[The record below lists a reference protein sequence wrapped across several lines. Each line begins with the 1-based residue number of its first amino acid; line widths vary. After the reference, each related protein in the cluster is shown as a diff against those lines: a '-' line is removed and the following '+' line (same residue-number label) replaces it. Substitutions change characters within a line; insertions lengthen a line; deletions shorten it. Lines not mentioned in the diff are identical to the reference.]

1 MPFAKIIYF
10 KGKTKDET
18 YLKRNETY
26 VEAMRRETYVSLQ
39 ANERLKNKNVHNSF
53 IINYIKKRMRSFKAK
68 TTAFCIGLCL
78 LGAATAERAQAAPE
92 RVSAV
97 EQTKLATGRV
107 SDSQSPL
114 IGATVMEKGTSNG
127 TITDMDGKFTLNVRS
142 GATLVISYVGY
153 VTQEIKAGT
162 DMRITLSEDGHSVN
176 EVIVIG
182 YGTQRREAVTGS
194 VANVSGEKLNQFA
207 ATNAAQALQGRVAG
221 VLMTQTSSKPG
232 EEMQIRIR
240 GQRSLTASNDPLI
253 VLDGIPFM
261 GQLSDINPAD
271 IKSMDILKDASA
283 TAIYG
288 SRGANGVILITTEKG
303 SMGTPA
309 KVSYNGYVSFKKIFS
324 KYPMMDGPTFSK
336 FRKAAGLYQNS
347 LDEDDN
353 TNTDWQ
359 DLYYQ
364 TGVSHNHD
372 VSVSGGTNGGSYS
385 FGAGYYHDE
394 SVVPTEGYDR
404 VSVRGNF
411 DQMVGKWF
419 RFGLSTN
426 NSYRKSQG
434 VNDMYGV
441 LSKSPLASPYDENGN
456 LKRYI
461 SLPADDQTVVTKE
474 TVKRDKDVWLN
485 ENKGIGT
492 YNTLFGEVKCPWV
505 EGLSYRINI
514 GLNFRSSKGGNFTGT
529 GVNNKDANAVNG
541 AGISEN
547 QTRNWTVENLVTFD
561 RTFAEKHNLNVV
573 GMYSAEQTTYESTG
587 ASAQGIP
594 ADFFQYYA
602 LDKATGQLNV
612 NNYNYWQSGLMSWMG
627 RVMYSYDNKYM
638 LSVALRS
645 DASSRLA
652 KGHQWHTY
660 PAVSAGWNIARESF
674 MENLTWIDNLKLR
687 VGYGETS
694 NQSVN
699 PYSTLG
705 GLAVRNYNFGS
716 TYKAGYYVNALPNPE
731 LGWEYSK
738 TWNFGL
744 DFSLLSGR
752 LFGSFEYYIQKT
764 KDILL
769 DVTMPSTSGVN
780 SYTGN
785 IGNTE
790 NKGFELTLNGIIIDN
805 KDGWKWE
812 AGINLYANR
821 NKLTKLTGADVV
833 KPDGTKEPERDE
845 ANRWFVGH
853 PIDVIFDYEYE
864 GLWNESD
871 LKTGPDGKT
880 NLDILEPGGNL
891 GMIKVKYTGDYDANG
906 MPVRAIGADDRQIMS
921 MEPDLIGGFNTTVG
935 YKSFDLTMIG
945 AFQIGGKLI
954 SAIHSSNGYLNMLT
968 GRRGQ
973 LDVDYWTPE
982 NTGAKYPKP
991 GGIQSGD
998 NPKYGSTLG
1007 YFDAGYLKVRAIT
1020 LGYNFDNLKAVKD
1033 FGITRLRL
1041 YATVQNPFVLFSPF
1055 NNESGLDPETNSWA
1069 TQNTAVAVEGYNGKH
1084 RMPIVG
1090 YNTPATRNFL
1100 FGINLTF

>member
-1 MPFAKIIYF
+1 M
-10 KGKTKDET
+10 
-18 YLKRNETY
+18 
-26 VEAMRRETYVSLQ
+26 
-39 ANERLKNKNVHNSF
+39 
-53 IINYIKKRMRSFKAK
+53 SFKAK
-68 TTAFCIGLCL
+68 KTALCVGLCF
-78 LGAATAERAQAAPE
+78 LGILSAQEA
-92 RVSAV
+92 SAV
-97 EQTKLATGRV
+97 TESVTSVQQTKQATGRV
-107 SDSQSPL
+107 SDSQGPL

-127 TITDMDGKFTLNVRS
+127 TVTDFNGNFSLNVKP

-153 VTQEIKAGT
+153 ESQEIKAG
-162 DMRITLSEDGHSVN
+162 DNLRVELKEDGHVVN
-176 EVIVIG
+176 EVVVIG

-194 VANVSGEKLNQFA
+194 VANIGGEKLNQIA

-221 VLMTQTSSKPG
+221 VLMTQTGSKPG
-232 EEMQIRIR
+232 DEMQIRIR
-240 GQRSLTASNDPLI
+240 GQRSLSASNDPLI

-261 GQLSDINPAD
+261 GVLSDINPAD

-288 SRGANGVILITTEKG
+288 SRGANGVIIITTVKG
-303 SMGTPA
+303 SQGAPA
-309 KVSYNGYVSFKKIFS
+309 KVSYNGYVSFKKVFK

-336 FRKAAGLYQNS
+336 FRQYAGLYQNS
-347 LDEDDN
+347 LDENDN

-372 VSVSGGTNGGSYS
+372 VSVAGGTNGGSYS

-411 DQMVGKWF
+411 DQMVGKYF

-426 NSYRKSQG
+426 NSYRKTQG

-461 SLPADDQTVVTKE
+461 SLPADDQSVVTKE
-474 TVKRDKDVWLN
+474 TVERDKDVWLN
-485 ENKGIGT
+485 ENKGIGS

-541 AGISEN
+541 GGISEN
-547 QTRNWTVENLVTFD
+547 QTRNWAVENLLTYD
-561 RTFAEKHNLNVV
+561 HIFAEKHNVNVV
-573 GMYSAEQTTYESTG
+573 AMYSAEQTTYESTG
-587 ASAQGIP
+587 ASAQNIP
-594 ADFFQYYA
+594 ADYFQYYA
-602 LDKATGQLNV
+602 LDKAVGQANLTG
-612 NNYNYWQSGLMSWMG
+612 YNYWQSGLMSWMG

-638 LSVALRS
+638 ISAALRS

-660 PAVSAGWNIARESF
+660 PAVSAGWNISREQF

-694 NQSVN
+694 NQSIN

-744 DFSLLSGR
+744 DFSLFSGR
-752 LFGSFEYYIQKT
+752 LYGSFEYYTQKT
-764 KDILL
+764 NDILL
-769 DVTMPSTSGVN
+769 DVSLPSTSGVS

-790 NKGFELTLNGIIIDN
+790 NKGWELTLNGIIIDN
-805 KDGWKWE
+805 KNGWNWE
-812 AGINLYANR
+812 AGINLYQNR
-821 NKLTKLTGADVV
+821 NKLTKLTGALDENGNPV
-833 KPDGTKEPERDE
+833 PDKG
-845 ANRWFVGH
+845 NRWFIGY
-853 PIDVIFDYEYE
+853 PIDVIYDYKYI
-864 GLWNESD
+864 GLWQAGEEAQMN
-871 LKTGPDGKT
+871 
-880 NLDILEPGGNL
+880 ILEPGGNI
-891 GMIKVKYTGDYDANG
+891 GMIKVAHDKALDANG
-906 MPVRAIGADDRQIMS
+906 NPTRQIGEDDREVMS

-935 YKSFDLTMIG
+935 YKGFDLTVIG
-945 AFQIGGKLI
+945 AFQVGGKLI
-954 SAIHSSNGYLNMLT
+954 SAIHSANGYLNMLT

-973 LDVDYWTPE
+973 LDVDYWTE
-982 NTGAKYPKP
+982 QNTGAKYPKP

-1033 FGITRLRL
+1033 FGISRLRL
-1041 YATVQNPFVLFSPF
+1041 YATIQNPFVLFSPF
-1055 NNESGLDPETNSWA
+1055 NNESGLDPETNSYA
-1069 TQNTAVAVEGYNGKH
+1069 NQNTAVGIDGYTGKH

-1090 YNTPATRNFL
+1090 YNTPSTRNFI
-1100 FGINLTF
+1100 FGLNVTF

>member
-1 MPFAKIIYF
+1 MHVNLRKSV
-10 KGKTKDET
+10 
-18 YLKRNETY
+18 LC
-26 VEAMRRETYVSLQ
+26 V
-39 ANERLKNKNVHNSF
+39 
-53 IINYIKKRMRSFKAK
+53 
-68 TTAFCIGLCL
+68 GLCSL
-78 LGAATAERAQAAPE
+78 AGLMGTPQTATAAPDSQS
-92 RVSAV
+92 VTAV
-97 EQTKLATGRV
+97 QQTKKVTGRV
-107 SDSQSPL
+107 SDSMGTL
-114 IGATVMEKGTSNG
+114 IGATIMEKGTTNG
-127 TITDMDGKFTLNVRS
+127 VVTDYDGNFSINVQP
-142 GATLVISYVGY
+142 GATLVVSYVGY
-153 VTQEIKAGT
+153 VSQEIKVGNQSNLNI
-162 DMRITLSEDGHSVN
+162 MLEDEGRNLN
-176 EVIVIG
+176 EVVVIG

-194 VANVSGEKLNQFA
+194 VANVNGEKLNQIA

-221 VLMTQTSSKPG
+221 VLMTQTGSKPG
-232 EEMQIRIR
+232 DEMQIRIR
-240 GQRSLTASNDPLI
+240 GQRSLSASNDPLI

-261 GQLSDINPAD
+261 GQLSDINPTD

-288 SRGANGVILITTEKG
+288 SRGANGVIIITTAKG
-303 SMGTPA
+303 NQGVPA
-309 KVSYNGYVSFKKIFS
+309 KVSYNGYVSFKTVFH

-336 FRKAAGLYQNS
+336 FREYAGLYKNS
-347 LDEDDN
+347 LDESDN

-372 VSVSGGTNGGSYS
+372 VSVAGGTNGGSYS

-404 VSVRGNF
+404 ISVRGNF
-411 DQMVGKWF
+411 DQTVGKWF

-426 NSYRKSQG
+426 NSYRKTQG

-441 LSKSPLASPYDENGN
+441 LSKSPLTSPYDENGE
-456 LKRYI
+456 LRRYV
-461 SLPADDQTVVTKE
+461 SLPADDQSVVTKE
-474 TVKRDKDVWLN
+474 TVERDKDVWLN
-485 ENKGIGT
+485 ENKGIGS
-492 YNTLFGEVKCPWV
+492 YNTLFGEVKCPWI

-514 GLNFRSSKGGNFTGT
+514 GLNYRSSKGGGFTGT
-529 GVNNKDANAVNG
+529 GVNNKDPKAVNG
-541 AGISEN
+541 GSISEN
-547 QTRNWTVENLVTFD
+547 QTYNWAVENLITYD
-561 RTFAEKHNLNVV
+561 HTFAEKHNLNVV

-587 ASAQGIP
+587 ANAQDIP
-594 ADFFQYYA
+594 ADYFQYFA
-602 LDKATGQLNV
+602 LDKATGQANLTG
-612 NNYNYWQSGLMSWMG
+612 YNYWQSGLISWMG

-660 PAVSAGWNIARESF
+660 PAVSAGWNIAREDF
-674 MENLTWIDNLKLR
+674 MRDLTWIDNLKLR

-694 NQSVN
+694 NQSIN

-705 GLAVRNYNFGS
+705 GLAVRNYNFGD

-744 DFSLLSGR
+744 DFSLFNGRLSGS
-752 LFGSFEYYIQKT
+752 LEYYSQKT
-764 KDILL
+764 NDILL
-769 DVTMPSTSGVN
+769 DVSLPSTSGVS

-790 NKGFELTLNGIIIDN
+790 NKGFELTLNGVIIDN
-805 KDGWKWE
+805 KNGWNWE
-812 AGINLYANR
+812 AGINLYQNR
-821 NKLTKLTGADVV
+821 NKLTKLTGAVDENG
-833 KPDGTKEPERDE
+833 KPVPDE
-845 ANRWFVGH
+845 ANRWFPGH
-853 PIDVIFDYEYE
+853 PIDVIYDYKYI
-864 GLWNESD
+864 GLWQAGEED
-871 LKTGPDGKT
+871 LM
-880 NLDILEPGGNL
+880 NVLEPGGNI
-891 GMIKVKYTGDYDANG
+891 GMIKVAHDKALDENG
-906 MPVRAIGADDRQIMS
+906 KPTRQIGAEDREIMS
-921 MEPDLIGGFNTTVG
+921 MEPDLIGGFNTTVA
-935 YKSFDLTMIG
+935 YKNLDLTVIG

-954 SAIHSSNGYLNMLT
+954 SAIHSANGYLNMLT

-973 LDVDYWTPE
+973 LDVDYWTE
-982 NTGAKYPKP
+982 NNTGAKYPKP

-1020 LGYNFDNLKAVKD
+1020 LGYNFTDLKAIKD
-1033 FGITRLRL
+1033 LGISRLRL

-1055 NNESGLDPETNSWA
+1055 NNESGLDPETNSFA
-1069 TQNTAVAVEGYNGKH
+1069 NQNTAVGIDGYTGKH
-1084 RMPIVG
+1084 KMPIVG

-1100 FGINLTF
+1100 FGINMTF

>member
-1 MPFAKIIYF
+1 M
-10 KGKTKDET
+10 
-18 YLKRNETY
+18 
-26 VEAMRRETYVSLQ
+26 
-39 ANERLKNKNVHNSF
+39 
-53 IINYIKKRMRSFKAK
+53 SFKAK
-68 TTAFCIGLCL
+68 KTALCVGLCF
-78 LGAATAERAQAAPE
+78 LGILSAQEA
-92 RVSAV
+92 SAV
-97 EQTKLATGRV
+97 TESVTSVQQTKQATGQV
-107 SDSQSPL
+107 SDSQGPL

-127 TITDMDGKFTLNVRS
+127 TVTDFNGNFSLNVKP

-153 VTQEIKAGT
+153 ESQEIKAG
-162 DMRITLSEDGHSVN
+162 DNLRVELKEDGHVVN
-176 EVIVIG
+176 EVVVIG

-194 VANVSGEKLNQFA
+194 VANIGGEKLNQIA

-221 VLMTQTSSKPG
+221 VLMTQTGSKPG
-232 EEMQIRIR
+232 DEMQIRIR
-240 GQRSLTASNDPLI
+240 GQRSLSASNDPLI

-261 GQLSDINPAD
+261 GVLSDINPAD

-288 SRGANGVILITTEKG
+288 SRGANGVIIITTVKG
-303 SMGTPA
+303 SQGAPA
-309 KVSYNGYVSFKKIFS
+309 KVSYNGYVSFKKVFK

-336 FRKAAGLYQNS
+336 FRQYAGLYQNS
-347 LDEDDN
+347 LDENDN

-372 VSVSGGTNGGSYS
+372 VSVAGGTNGGSYS

-411 DQMVGKWF
+411 DQMVGKYF

-426 NSYRKSQG
+426 NSYRKTQG

-461 SLPADDQTVVTKE
+461 SLPADDQSVVTKE
-474 TVKRDKDVWLN
+474 TVERDKDVWLN
-485 ENKGIGT
+485 ENKGIGS

-541 AGISEN
+541 GGISEN
-547 QTRNWTVENLVTFD
+547 QTRNWAVENLLTYD
-561 RTFAEKHNLNVV
+561 HIFAEKHNVNVV
-573 GMYSAEQTTYESTG
+573 AMYSAEQTTYESTG
-587 ASAQGIP
+587 ASAQDIP
-594 ADFFQYYA
+594 ADYFQYYA
-602 LDKATGQLNV
+602 LDKAVGQANLTG
-612 NNYNYWQSGLMSWMG
+612 YNYWQSGLMSWMG

-638 LSVALRS
+638 ISAALRS

-660 PAVSAGWNIARESF
+660 PAVSAGWNISREQF

-694 NQSVN
+694 NQSIN

-744 DFSLLSGR
+744 DFSLFSGR
-752 LFGSFEYYIQKT
+752 LYGSFEYYTQKT
-764 KDILL
+764 NDILL
-769 DVTMPSTSGVN
+769 DVSLPSTSGVS

-790 NKGFELTLNGIIIDN
+790 NKGWELTLNGIIIDN
-805 KDGWKWE
+805 KNGWNGE
-812 AGINLYANR
+812 AGINLYQNR
-821 NKLTKLTGADVV
+821 NKLTKLTGALDENGNPV
-833 KPDGTKEPERDE
+833 PDKG
-845 ANRWFVGH
+845 NRWFIGY
-853 PIDVIFDYEYE
+853 PIDVIYDYKYI
-864 GLWNESD
+864 GLWQAGEEAQMN
-871 LKTGPDGKT
+871 
-880 NLDILEPGGNL
+880 ILEPGGNI
-891 GMIKVKYTGDYDANG
+891 GMIKVAHDKALDANG
-906 MPVRAIGADDRQIMS
+906 NPTRQIGEDDREVMS

-935 YKSFDLTMIG
+935 YKGFDLTVIG
-945 AFQIGGKLI
+945 AFQVGGKLI
-954 SAIHSSNGYLNMLT
+954 SAIHSANGYLNMLT

-973 LDVDYWTPE
+973 LDVDYWTE
-982 NTGAKYPKP
+982 QNTGAKYPKP

-1033 FGITRLRL
+1033 FGISRLRL
-1041 YATVQNPFVLFSPF
+1041 YATIQNPFVLFSPF
-1055 NNESGLDPETNSWA
+1055 NNESGLDPETNSYA
-1069 TQNTAVAVEGYNGKH
+1069 NQNTAVGIDGYTGKH

-1090 YNTPATRNFL
+1090 YNTPSTRNFI
-1100 FGINLTF
+1100 FGLNVTF

>member
-1 MPFAKIIYF
+1 M
-10 KGKTKDET
+10 
-18 YLKRNETY
+18 
-26 VEAMRRETYVSLQ
+26 
-39 ANERLKNKNVHNSF
+39 
-53 IINYIKKRMRSFKAK
+53 SFKAK
-68 TTAFCIGLCL
+68 KTALCVGLCF
-78 LGAATAERAQAAPE
+78 LGILSAQEA
-92 RVSAV
+92 SAV
-97 EQTKLATGRV
+97 TESVTSVQQTKQATGRV
-107 SDSQSPL
+107 SDSQGPL

-127 TITDMDGKFTLNVRS
+127 TVTDFNGNFSLNVKP

-153 VTQEIKAGT
+153 ESQEIKAG
-162 DMRITLSEDGHSVN
+162 DNLRVELKEDGHVVN
-176 EVIVIG
+176 EVVVIG

-194 VANVSGEKLNQFA
+194 VANIGGEKLNQIA

-221 VLMTQTSSKPG
+221 VLMTQTSTKPG

-240 GQRSLTASNDPLI
+240 GQRSLSASNDPLI

-261 GQLSDINPAD
+261 GVLSDINPAD

-288 SRGANGVILITTEKG
+288 SRGANGVIIITTTKG
-303 SMGTPA
+303 SQGAPA
-309 KVSYNGYVSFKKIFS
+309 KVSYNGYVSFKKVFK

-336 FRKAAGLYQNS
+336 FRQYAGLYQNS
-347 LDEDDN
+347 LDENDN

-372 VSVSGGTNGGSYS
+372 VSVAGGTNGGSYS

-411 DQMVGKWF
+411 DQMVGKYF

-426 NSYRKSQG
+426 NSYRKTQG

-461 SLPADDQTVVTKE
+461 SLPADDQSVVTKE
-474 TVKRDKDVWLN
+474 TVERDKDVWLN
-485 ENKGIGT
+485 ENKGIGS

-541 AGISEN
+541 GGISEN
-547 QTRNWTVENLVTFD
+547 QTRNWAVENLLTYD
-561 RTFAEKHNLNVV
+561 HIFAEKHNVNVV
-573 GMYSAEQTTYESTG
+573 AMYSAEQTTYESTG
-587 ASAQGIP
+587 ASAQDIP
-594 ADFFQYYA
+594 ADYFQYYA
-602 LDKATGQLNV
+602 LDKAVGQANLTG
-612 NNYNYWQSGLMSWMG
+612 YNYWQSGLMSWMG

-638 LSVALRS
+638 ISAALRS

-660 PAVSAGWNIARESF
+660 PAVSAGWNISREQF

-694 NQSVN
+694 NQSIN

-716 TYKAGYYVNALPNPE
+716 TYKAGYYVNALPNTE

-744 DFSLLSGR
+744 DFSLFSGR
-752 LFGSFEYYIQKT
+752 LYGSFEYYTQKT
-764 KDILL
+764 NDILL
-769 DVTMPSTSGVN
+769 DVSLPSTSGVS

-790 NKGFELTLNGIIIDN
+790 NKGWELTLNGIIIDN
-805 KDGWKWE
+805 KNGWNWE
-812 AGINLYANR
+812 AGINLYQNR
-821 NKLTKLTGADVV
+821 NKLTKLTGALDENGNPV
-833 KPDGTKEPERDE
+833 PDKG
-845 ANRWFVGH
+845 NRWFIGY
-853 PIDVIFDYEYE
+853 PIDVIYDYKYI
-864 GLWNESD
+864 GLWQAGEEAQMN
-871 LKTGPDGKT
+871 
-880 NLDILEPGGNL
+880 ILEPGGNI
-891 GMIKVKYTGDYDANG
+891 GMIKVAHDKALDANG
-906 MPVRAIGADDRQIMS
+906 NPTRQIGEDDREVMS

-935 YKSFDLTMIG
+935 YKGFDLTVIG
-945 AFQIGGKLI
+945 AFQVGGKLI
-954 SAIHSSNGYLNMLT
+954 SAIHSANGYLNMLT

-973 LDVDYWTPE
+973 LDVDYWTE
-982 NTGAKYPKP
+982 QNTGAKYPKP

-1033 FGITRLRL
+1033 FGISRLRL
-1041 YATVQNPFVLFSPF
+1041 YATIQNPFVLFSPF
-1055 NNESGLDPETNSWA
+1055 NNESGLDPETNSYA
-1069 TQNTAVAVEGYNGKH
+1069 NQNTAVGIDGYTGKH

-1090 YNTPATRNFL
+1090 YNTPSTRNFI
-1100 FGINLTF
+1100 FGLNVTF

>member
-1 MPFAKIIYF
+1 M
-10 KGKTKDET
+10 
-18 YLKRNETY
+18 
-26 VEAMRRETYVSLQ
+26 
-39 ANERLKNKNVHNSF
+39 
-53 IINYIKKRMRSFKAK
+53 SFKAK
-68 TTAFCIGLCL
+68 KTALFVGLCF
-78 LGAATAERAQAAPE
+78 LGMVSAQQASAATEVASVQ
-92 RVSAV
+92 
-97 EQTKLATGRV
+97 QTKQV
-107 SDSQSPL
+107 SGQVTDSQGPL
-114 IGATVMEKGTSNG
+114 IGATVMEKGTNNG
-127 TITDMDGKFTLNVRS
+127 TVTDFDGNFSLNVNP
-142 GATLVISYVGY
+142 GATLVVSYVGY
-153 VTQEIKAGT
+153 ESQEVKAADG
-162 DMRITLSEDGHSVN
+162 MRVNLKEDGHVVN
-176 EVIVIG
+176 EVVVIG

-194 VANVSGEKLNQFA
+194 VANIGGEKLNQVA
-207 ATNAAQALQGRVAG
+207 ASNAAQALQGRVAG

-240 GQRSLTASNDPLI
+240 GQRSLSASNDPLI

-261 GQLSDINPAD
+261 GQLSDINPTD

-288 SRGANGVILITTEKG
+288 SRGANGVIIITTVKG
-303 SMGTPA
+303 TQGTPA
-309 KVSYNGYVSFKKIFS
+309 KVSYNGYVSIKKIFN
-324 KYPMMDGPTFSK
+324 KYPMMDGPTFNK
-336 FRKAAGLYQNS
+336 FRQYAGLYQNS
-347 LDEDDN
+347 LDENEN

-364 TGVSHNHD
+364 TGVGYNHD
-372 VSVSGGTNGGSYS
+372 VSIAGGTNGGSYS

-404 VSVRGNF
+404 ISVRGNF
-411 DQMVGKWF
+411 DQKVGEYF

-426 NSYRKSQG
+426 NSYRKTQG

-441 LSKSPLASPYDENGN
+441 LSKSPLASPYDQDGN
-456 LKRYI
+456 LKRYV
-461 SLPADDQTVVTKE
+461 SLPADDQSVVTKE
-474 TVKRDKDVWLN
+474 TVERDKDVWLS
-485 ENKGIGT
+485 ENKGIGS
-492 YNTLFGEVKCPWV
+492 YNTLFGEVKCPWI

-514 GLNFRSSKGGNFTGT
+514 GLNFRSSKSGNFTGT
-529 GVNNKDANAVNG
+529 GVNNKDENAING
-541 AGISEN
+541 GGISEN
-547 QTRNWTVENLVTFD
+547 QTRNWAVENLLTYD
-561 RTFAEKHNLNVV
+561 RIFAEKHNVNVV
-573 GMYSAEQTTYESTG
+573 AMYSAEETTYESTG

-594 ADFFQYYA
+594 ADYFQYYA
-602 LDKATGQLNV
+602 LDKATGEVNL
-612 NNYNYWQSGLMSWMG
+612 NNYNYWQSGLVSWMG

-638 LSVALRS
+638 ISAALRS

-652 KGHQWHTY
+652 PGHKWHTY
-660 PAVSAGWNIARESF
+660 PAVSVGWNIARESF
-674 MENLTWIDNLKLR
+674 MENVKWVDNLKLR

-694 NQSVN
+694 NQSIN

-705 GLAVRNYNFGS
+705 GLAIRNYNFGD

-744 DFSLLSGR
+744 DFSLFNGR
-752 LFGSFEYYIQKT
+752 LYGSFEYYTQKT
-764 KDILL
+764 EDILL
-769 DVTMPSTSGVN
+769 DVSLPSTSGVS

-805 KDGWKWE
+805 KNGWNWE

-821 NKLTKLTGADVV
+821 NKLTKLTGTEPIVLS
-833 KPDGTKEPERDE
+833 DGTVQQERDE
-845 ANRWFVGH
+845 ANRWFVGY
-853 PIDVIFDYEYE
+853 PIDVIYDYEYE
-864 GLWNESD
+864 GLWNQSD
-871 LKTGPDGKT
+871 IVTGPDGKT
-880 NLDILEPGGNL
+880 NLEILEPGGNL

-906 MPVRAIGADDRQIMS
+906 MPTRAIGADDRQIIS

-935 YKSFDLTMIG
+935 YKGFDLTVIG

-973 LDVDYWTPE
+973 LDVDYWTE
-982 NTGAKYPKP
+982 QNTSAKYPKP

-998 NPKYGSTLG
+998 NPKYGSNLG
-1007 YFDAGYLKVRAIT
+1007 YFNAGYLKFRTIT
-1020 LGYNFDNLKAVKD
+1020 LGYNFENLKAIKD
-1033 FGITRLRL
+1033 LGISRLRL
-1041 YATVQNPFVLFSPF
+1041 YASIQNPLVLFSPF

-1069 TQNTAVAVEGYNGKH
+1069 NQNTAVGVDGYTGKH
-1084 RMPIVG
+1084 KMPIVG

-1100 FGINLTF
+1100 FGLNVTF